1 MLSIALTR
9 RTLWLLLSFV
19 SANALASDA
28 APDTE
33 QANAAYRRALDA
45 QTRERAGT
53 TSPLMRSMLDSMK
66 IAAVQG
72 CQRVDAEQ
80 TACIVK
86 LDAPMREGYQ
96 AYRFRADGK
105 DWRIVQDADTPAPQ
119 PTLARAQELVREHLN
134 GLAAQNPDRKKAE
147 EFRRFAAGLSMTALS
162 SCQLDRDSG
171 AVECDGQWDSSEG
184 KGGKPLRFGLNA
196 ADWSLLAD

>member
-9 RTLWLLLSFV
+9 RRLWLLLSFV
-19 SANALASDA
+19 STGALASDA

-45 QTRERAGT
+45 QTQAGT
-53 TSPLMRSMLDSMK
+53 ASPLMRSMLDSMK

-86 LDAPMREGYQ
+86 LDAPMRDGYQ
-96 AYRFRADGK
+96 AYRFRAEGK

-119 PTLARAQELVREHLN
+119 PTLARAQELVRAHLT
-134 GLAAQNPDRKKAE
+134 GLAAHNADPKKAE
-147 EFRRFAAGLSMTALS
+147 EFRRFAAGLNMTALN

-171 AVECDGQWDSSEG
+171 AVECDGHWDSASEG
-184 KGGKPLRFGLNA
+184 KGSKPLRFGLNS